1 MPGPLAQYQAEIEQ
15 GGLIPDPAQRDVV
28 VVMQSLFDALTTPR
42 KKPWWPMRSSRR
54 IRGIYV
60 VGSVGRG
67 KTHLM
72 DLLAQSLNDH
82 GVPVWR
88 IHFHRFMA
96 KVHED
101 LKTLVGKKNPLSLIA
116 DRIASDHR
124 VLCFDEC
131 HVEDI
136 GDAMILGELLQRLF
150 ERGVVLV
157 TTSNQTPDELYTD
170 GLQRVRFLPAIEAIK
185 THCQLI
191 RLEAKEDYRLRT
203 LRQAPTYFY
212 PLDND
217 HLEKM
222 AERFRALSGHD
233 STHTSLTIQGRSIE
247 AIGAVGHVAWF
258 DFHSLCQTERSA
270 RDYSDIFDE
279 FQTVLISGVP
289 IFGLDDDNATKRFI
303 HLVDEAYDRRIKLVL
318 SAADLPQRLYGGK
331 RLTTA
336 FERTASR
343 LIEMQS
349 SDYLAQ
355 GTR

>member
-1 MPGPLAQYQAEIEQ
+1 MPGPLARYQAELEQ
-15 GGLIPDPAQRDVV
+15 GGLIQDPAQRDVV
-28 VVMQSLFDALTTPR
+28 VVMQSLFDALITPP
-42 KKPWWPMRSSRR
+42 KKPWWPMRSSQR
-54 IRGIYV
+54 IRGIYL
-60 VGSVGRG
+60 VGAVGRG

-72 DLLAQSLNDH
+72 DLFAQSLDDH
-82 GVPVWR
+82 DVPVWR
-88 IHFHRFMA
+88 IHFHQFMA
-96 KVHED
+96 KMQED
-101 LKTLVGKKNPLSLIA
+101 LKTLTGKKNPLSLIA
-116 DRIASDHR
+116 DQVASDHR

-136 GDAMILGELLQRLF
+136 GDAMILGELLQQLF
-150 ERGVVLV
+150 KRGVVLV

-170 GLQRVRFLPAIEAIK
+170 GLQRARFLPAIEAIK
-185 THCQLI
+185 SHCQLI
-191 RLEAKEDYRLRT
+191 WLEAREDYRLRT
-203 LRQAPTYFY
+203 LQQAPTYFY
-212 PLDND
+212 PLHHD
-217 HLEKM
+217 HQEKL

-233 STHTSLTIQGRSIE
+233 PTHTDLTIQGRNIE
-247 AIGAVGHVAWF
+247 AIGAMGHVVWF
-258 DFHSLCQTERSA
+258 DFHELCQTERSA

-289 IFGLDDDNATKRFI
+289 IFGIDDDNAAKRFI